1 MKTLLVFLL
10 LAILVAVLIGNIQVE
25 ACKDFN
31 ECTDFDICVKGR
43 CYPSMLG

>member
-25 ACKDFN
+25 ACKDLT
-31 ECTDFDICVKGR
+31 ECSAGNRCMHGR
-43 CYPSMLG
+43 CLPMLG

>member
-25 ACKDFN
+25 ACKDLT
-31 ECTDFDICVKGR
+31 ECDTFDICVKGR
-43 CYPSMLG
+43 CYPSTLG